1 MRLKKLV
8 PMVGF
13 CAVSVL
19 SSSAIA
25 DQHEWWAVNC
35 ATDKCL
41 LIDAGKVIVSEC
53 KLGMPAQQWLVTND
67 PREGLNGMPPALP
80 PITPDIREKLTSGFI
95 KSFEFPKKDE
105 GQCLAMK
112 HRQVI
117 TRSCENRPQEWI
129 FPPLRG
135 ADDPPTSRPGNRV
148 NQIKIGNQ
156 CLAVEGNEL
165 SVVDCAITN
174 CPKGETG
181 IAKQCWFW
189 VNVGAACPTCE

>member
-1 MRLKKLV
+1 MRLKTLV

-35 ATDKCL
+35 ATNKCL
-41 LIDAGKVIVSEC
+41 QATAKAGKVTVSDCVLNEET
-53 KLGMPAQQWLVTND
+53 QQWLLTDRPDEALSGDPKPLAPDTRENLTN
-67 PREGLNGMPPALP
+67 
-80 PITPDIREKLTSGFI
+80 GFI
-95 KSFEFPKKDE
+95 KSFEFPD

-135 ADDPPTSRPGNRV
+135 SGPPSRV